1 MKYNLLFKSHYK
13 FMQYC
18 EDLAF
23 NCCHF
28 NCLIG
33 KLPCPFGSK
42 DCDDVTAD
50 DWAKIIKVIKT
61 VQE

>member
-1 MKYNLLFKSHYK
+1 
-13 FMQYC
+13 MQYC

-28 NCLIG
+28 NCPIG

-50 DWAKIIKVIKT
+50 DWAKIIKVIKV